1 MKLAKK
7 KKKRWTLGRKDIDS
21 CLGYTQGRTKS
32 IQTRYG
38 VRTHRKKKRKSKREG
53 TLTKSVERRSSGL
66 KGNWV
71 EKGTKGNGSRGL
83 GRTLCAGGS
92 VIKRVLRQEAG
103 LSRFQRTPIFLPK
116 WISVACANPFGGEP
130 FPPTRT
136 RPTSGRLC
144 PFFFSYFASAVS
156 VSFLF
161 RSLFTLLSSSE

>member
-1 MKLAKK
+1 MKQAKK
-7 KKKRWTLGRKDIDS
+7 KKVDIGKKDIDS

-32 IQTRYG
+32 IQTRCR
-38 VRTHRKKKRKSKREG
+38 VRTHRKKKKSRREG
-53 TLTKSVERRSSGL
+53 TLTKSIERRSSGL

-71 EKGTKGNGSRGL
+71 EKGTKGSGSRGL

-103 LSRFQRTPIFLPK
+103 LSRFQQTPIFLPK

-130 FPPTRT
+130 FRRTRT
-136 RPTSGRLC
+136 RPTGGRLST
-144 PFFFSYFASAVS
+144 FFFLFSYFAPAVS